1 MELEKK
7 QKLIQ
12 NNKDTAVAALDSYL
26 DKLYNLTDG
35 YKTEDGDFDSSRPLD
50 KSIADFVKELIQDTI
65 KFEDVRLKL
74 LANDFNLS
82 LYEVNLIALAYYYV
96 TISMEH
102 QIENAQ
108 KALAEIKPLIPQLME
123 ENLNLKN

>member
-35 YKTEDGDFDSSRPLD
+35 YKTEDGDFDNSRPLD

-96 TISMEH
+96 AISMEH
-102 QIENAQ
+102 RIENAQ